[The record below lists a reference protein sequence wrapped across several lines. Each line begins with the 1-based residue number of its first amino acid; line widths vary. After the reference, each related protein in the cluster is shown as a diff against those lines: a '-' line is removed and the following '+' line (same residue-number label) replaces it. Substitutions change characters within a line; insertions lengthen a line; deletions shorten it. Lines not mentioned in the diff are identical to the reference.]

1 MNDTTGNS
9 NLCRWGIMSTATIGR
24 KNWQA
29 IKLSGNGVVAAVA
42 SRSAASSSQ
51 FIEECQSSVAFE
63 NAPRAVEGYDQLLA
77 ADDVDAVYIPLPT
90 GMRKEWVIRAAEAG
104 KHVMCEKPCACNA
117 QDLAEMIDACKN
129 NNVQFM
135 DGVMYMHAQRLK
147 KVRQTLD
154 RENGVGQIKRIAT
167 QFSFCGDKEF
177 QEGNIRT
184 DSRLEP
190 LGCLGDLGW
199 YTIRFAL
206 WVMNYQMPKYVVGRM
221 LTDLQR
227 GDSPEAVPMEFEG
240 ELHFDNG
247 VTSTFYNSFITGH
260 QQWAHISGTEG
271 HVHIADF
278 VLPYTGGIANFALAR
293 PEFTV
298 NGCDFEM
305 VENREQFSIEEP
317 GNSATNAQ
325 ETELFRN
332 FGSLVLSGQLE
343 DHWPNVALKTQ
354 QVMDACVKSSK
365 DQSRLI
371 DMSDLMVV

>member
-1 MNDTTGNS
+1 
-9 NLCRWGIMSTATIGR
+9 MSTATIGR

-29 IKLSGNGVVAAVA
+29 IKLSGNGTVAAVA
-42 SRSAASSSQ
+42 SRSAASSAQ
-51 FIEECQSSVAFE
+51 FIEQCQAAVAFE
-63 NAPRAVEGYDQLLA
+63 TVPRAIEGYDQLLA
-77 ADDVDAVYIPLPT
+77 ADDIDAVYIPLPT
-90 GMRKEWVIRAAEAG
+90 GMRKEWVIRSAEAG

-117 QDLAEMIDACKN
+117 QDLAEMIAACKH

-135 DGVMYMHAQRLK
+135 DGVMYMHTQRLK
-147 KVRQTLD
+147 KVRETLD
-154 RENGVGQIKRIAT
+154 REHGIGRLKRIAT
-167 QFSFCGDKEF
+167 QFSFCGDQEF

-206 WVMNYQMPKYVVGRM
+206 WVMNYQMPRYVVGRM
-221 LTDLQR
+221 LTDLKR
-227 GDSPEAVPMEFEG
+227 GDSPHAVPMEFEG

-247 VTSTFYNSFITGH
+247 VTSTFYNSFVTGH

-271 HVHIADF
+271 HVHLADF
-278 VLPYTGGIANFALAR
+278 VLPYTGGKANFALAR
-293 PEFTV
+293 PEFIGT
-298 NGCDFEM
+298 GCDFEM
-305 VENREQFSIEEP
+305 VENREPFSLDEP

-332 FGSLVLSGQLE
+332 FASLVLSGQLD
-343 DHWPNVALKTQ
+343 DHWPTIALQTQ
-354 QVMDACVKSSK
+354 QVMDACVRSAK

-371 DMSDLMVV
+371 DMRDLELA